1 METKFTEQQSLEVI
15 TEMIN
20 RARNNVRKGSA
31 NNMVY
36 NGFAVA
42 FVAIANFL
50 LLHFLPEAYKNYSFH
65 IWWLMAPSGF
75 VDLIIKRKFQRE
87 AIVKTHIDSFISQLW
102 RGFSISTVIL
112 IVTILS
118 LCYTF
123 HVSLIALLITPGIMI
138 MVALVE
144 FGMAKICNFKP
155 FFWGAIAF
163 WTGSLLCLFPYC
175 VLKRGDLHFLIL
187 AACMILGF
195 VIPGYILNKSAKKN
209 V

>member
-20 RARNNVRKGSA
+20 RARNNVQKDSA
-31 NNMVY
+31 NNMIY

-42 FVAIANFL
+42 LVAVANFI
-50 LLHFLPEAYKNYSFH
+50 LLHLLPDAYTNYSFN
-65 IWWLMAPSGF
+65 IWWLMAPSTII
-75 VDLIIKRKFQRE
+75 DHLIRRKINRS
-87 AIVKTHIDSFISQLW
+87 AIVKTHIDGIISWLW

-112 IVTILS
+112 LVIILS
-118 LCYTF
+118 LCYVF
-123 HVSLIALLITPGIMI
+123 HTSLIALLITPGIMI
-138 MVALVE
+138 IVALVE
-144 FGMAKICNFKP
+144 FGMAKICKFKP
-155 FFWGAIAF
+155 FFWGALAF

-187 AACMILGF
+187 AVCMILGF